1 MQPIASYLKN
11 GGGKRLLL
19 GRQCCINTGR
29 SHSGAFLNVG
39 FDLISTELKKRFFLG
54 NSPQGFCGGGGGLI
68 RAPGCRGESTWL
80 RLFWKFRKA
89 RSPLV
94 CRITSRLRAFSS
106 WIIAKW
112 RKLHPNQKKRELK
125 KKKN

>member
-1 MQPIASYLKN
+1 M
-11 GGGKRLLL
+11 
-19 GRQCCINTGR
+19 
-29 SHSGAFLNVG
+29 
-39 FDLISTELKKRFFLG
+39 
-54 NSPQGFCGGGGGLI
+54 I
-68 RAPGCRGESTWL
+68 RPLGCRGESTWL

-112 RKLHPNQKKRELK
+112 RKLHPKKKIKEELK
-125 KKKN
+125 KIKI